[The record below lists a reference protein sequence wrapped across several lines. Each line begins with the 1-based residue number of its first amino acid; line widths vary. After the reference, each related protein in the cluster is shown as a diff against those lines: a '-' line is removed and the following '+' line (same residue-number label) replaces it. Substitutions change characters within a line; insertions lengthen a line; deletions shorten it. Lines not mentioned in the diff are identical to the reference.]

1 MVNRQRGEVIL
12 EVRGEHHVL
21 CLTLGALAEIE
32 TLTGAGDMT
41 EIGPKLAGL
50 DANGMLALLSILL
63 RAGGNTVDARQLAIT
78 PANAAKAIA
87 QAFEAAAQ

>member
-1 MVNRQRGEVIL
+1 MVNRQRGEVLL
-12 EVRGEHHVL
+12 EAGGEQYVL

-32 TLTGAGDMT
+32 TLTGVSDLS

-50 DANGMLALLSILL
+50 NAGGMLDLLSILL
-63 RAGGNTVDARQLAIT
+63 RAGGNTVDARQLSIT
-78 PANAAKAIA
+78 PARAARAIA